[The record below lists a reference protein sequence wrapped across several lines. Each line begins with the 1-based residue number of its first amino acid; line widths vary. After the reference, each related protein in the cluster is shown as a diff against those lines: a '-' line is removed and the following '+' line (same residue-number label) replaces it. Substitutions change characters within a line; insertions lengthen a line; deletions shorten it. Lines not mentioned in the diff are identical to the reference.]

1 MRHTS
6 ATLTLIDP
14 QASVDLLQVS
24 RRLGHTDMSFTAKM
38 YGHLKAEHTTQAAE
52 SFERLASV

>member
-1 MRHTS
+1 
-6 ATLTLIDP
+6 
-14 QASVDLLQVS
+14 
-24 RRLGHTDMSFTAKM
+24 MSFTAKM